1 MKISERGFYLRRVGI
16 FMLVKFSL
24 PSLSTIRSISTMLLC
39 IGSLV
44 SPLGR
49 RCRQSTLGS
58 AINSLHRGFANDTDT
73 QGNKGSRGRGC
84 VYLCSAKFEPSI
96 KDEISKIEPILVATK
111 IGYVKGGLEAV
122 KKRKAALQTG
132 NPSKLDFKAYPC
144 KHAFQVE
151 GYLHERFKRKRVL
164 GEWFLL
170 NDEDTDMIHKEMK
183 NYDRSGEL
191 MGSKP
196 NFCLLDSSSSTRN
209 VTKSMSK
216 SPPGEKKWEKV
227 KSILEEHR
235 RLLLDDSTE
244 AERSYLEND
253 ELEILLDALERHP
266 ESDEKIGCGVSAVYV
281 AATSFPYNKRGG
293 YSYCFHV
300 KRMDGSEEDFS
311 YRACFGLS
319 RGRAHYTHLYNKEQS
334 SDGD

>member
-132 NPSKLDFKAYPC
+132 NPSKLEFKA
-144 KHAFQVE
+144 VSM
-151 GYLHERFKRKRVL
+151 LFKLRDICT
-164 GEWFLL
+164 
-170 NDEDTDMIHKEMK
+170 N
-183 NYDRSGEL
+183 
-191 MGSKP
+191 
-196 NFCLLDSSSSTRN
+196 SSR
-209 VTKSMSK
+209 
-216 SPPGEKKWEKV
+216 
-227 KSILEEHR
+227 
-235 RLLLDDSTE
+235 
-244 AERSYLEND
+244 
-253 ELEILLDALERHP
+253 
-266 ESDEKIGCGVSAVYV
+266 
-281 AATSFPYNKRGG
+281 
-293 YSYCFHV
+293 
-300 KRMDGSEEDFS
+300 GSEF
-311 YRACFGLS
+311 
-319 RGRAHYTHLYNKEQS
+319 
-334 SDGD
+334 